1 MHASTFT
8 RLATGLA
15 TGLAAVTLLSSCEP
29 TPRTALD
36 KKKSKENPTA
46 QAEAEAPE
54 AAETSKAATVT
65 VTASTAVA
73 VAPAPAPAKAP
84 ALVITGSRAV
94 TAAEISAKPEV
105 KAAIE
110 AKIAEKKDSTPLVPL
125 QPAEKI
131 APAITPIDSMIN
143 IIATHQD
150 YNIMRPWEKLPTSQ
164 STARGIYLGDGLVL
178 TSGDIGTAATY
189 IEMSL
194 PNGAEKATARI
205 VKHDPDR
212 DLTLLELKDKETN
225 KDFFATRSALVLGE
239 ALKLSDSATLW
250 NRVRGNQGQQ
260 IAIKIERGAE
270 AAYSSPRLIASSAQ
284 AINESEAEGL
294 PIVKDGKL
302 VALAMSYNTGLQQL
316 NIVNAEVIKNF
327 LDQTDLSKL
336 RAPIL
341 GVQRSFVKDPV
352 MLRYLKVDKD
362 SPGFYISAVTHGG
375 AADQAGLEKGD
386 LIIEIDGQ
394 KIDSQGQI
402 EHPLYGALDAFA
414 FLQGVRQQ
422 GDSVPVKIAR
432 DGKIQDLSI
441 KLNRDLLKNDLFRST
456 EDGVAPRYIIHGG
469 LLFQTLANDYLNDVR
484 GKSRGA
490 LPAEYLELEA
500 RQEELIEKGY
510 KEFVGLTAIFPTAAT
525 LGYNS
530 VGYCFVEKVNGKEV
544 HTLDQLATYLDE
556 PTENGI
562 ISIETNK
569 PPYKIYLDRKLAEE
583 SNEKIRRVDIPQLR
597 NL

>member
-36 KKKSKENPTA
+36 KKKSKEEA
-46 QAEAEAPE
+46 AALEAAGAAEA
-54 AAETSKAATVT
+54 TQAATVS
-65 VTASTAVA
+65 VTATTAV
-73 VAPAPAPAKAP
+73 APAPAKAP
-84 ALVITGSRAV
+84 ALVITGSSTV
-94 TAAEISAKPEV
+94 TAAEVATKPEV

-110 AKIAEKKDSTPLVPL
+110 AKIAEKAASTPLVPL

-131 APAITPIDSMIN
+131 VPASSPIDSLIN
-143 IIATHQD
+143 ITATHQD

-164 STARGIYLGDGLVL
+164 SSARGVYLGGGLVL
-178 TSGDIGTAATY
+178 TSGDIGTATTY

-212 DLTLLELKDKETN
+212 DLTLIELKDKEAN
-225 KDFFATRSALVLGE
+225 KDFFESRAPLTLGE
-239 ALKLSDSATLW
+239 PLKLSDSATLW
-250 NRVRGNQGQQ
+250 NRIRGNQAQQ
-260 IAIKIERGAE
+260 IAIKVERGAE

-294 PIVKDGKL
+294 PIIKDGKL
-302 VALAMSYNTGLQQL
+302 VALAMSYNTGLQHL

-352 MLRYLKVDKD
+352 MLRYLKVDKN
-362 SPGFYISAVTHGG
+362 SPGYYLSAVTHGG
-375 AADQAGLEKGD
+375 AADQAGLEEGD
-386 LIIEIDGQ
+386 LIVEVDGQ

-422 GDSVPVKIAR
+422 GESVPVKIAR
-432 DGKIQDLSI
+432 DGKIQEISI
-441 KLNRDLLKNDLFRST
+441 ALNRDLLKNDLFRST

-490 LPAEYLELEA
+490 LPAEYLELET
-500 RQEELIEKGY
+500 RQDELIEKGY
-510 KEFVGLTAIFPTAAT
+510 KEFVGLTAVFPTAAT

-530 VGYCFVEKVNGKEV
+530 IGYCFVEKVNGKEV
-544 HTLDQLATYLDE
+544 HSLDQLAAYLDE

-569 PPYKIYLDRKLAEE
+569 PPYKIYLDRKLADE
-583 SNEKIRRVDIPQLR
+583 SNEKMRRVDIPQLR
-597 NL
+597 KL